1 MRAGEY
7 WNSGNIDKSV
17 VTPVAVAIAGWEAD
31 PAEDLLPADE
41 VRLFLALGIGKPALA
56 AALRKAQLNGT
67 TIERELI
74 ADGIL
79 DPHIFY
85 EALADWLGLPFF
97 ASINPANVFLTENID
112 TQLEKGAL
120 LRLSRPSLPAL
131 LVVAPEVRHAI
142 ALRDQLL
149 HAPHMRDGLGIAA
162 PQTIREAIWKANARS
177 RVDKV
182 TDQLFGETPV
192 FSARIVLT
200 GWQGYMLG
208 ALSVGFPLAIVVWPD
223 PILLLLHIA
232 LSAIYPAA
240 MGLRAIALKLGATEG
255 ARLPNA
261 QHAAEAGP
269 LPVYTVLVAAYREED
284 MVPQMIAA
292 LDRLD
297 WPKSL
302 LDIKIVCEADDLA
315 TVAAVRQHARG
326 AHFEIVEV
334 PAEGPRTK
342 PKALAY
348 ALAGAR
354 GDYIVIFDAEDRPH
368 PQQLREAH
376 ARFSAE
382 TDALAC
388 LQAPLNISNA
398 GESRIAALFAL
409 EYAGLFRSLLPLLAR
424 FRLPM
429 PLGGT
434 SNHFRRRAL
443 DAAGAWDPFN
453 VTEDADLGIRLY
465 RMGYR
470 CGVLKLPT
478 LEDAPTEWPVWRA
491 QRSRWFK
498 GWLQTVLVHL
508 RAPRRLLTQIGSAGF
523 VALFL
528 TSGGMLFS
536 ALAHPLLAVFILRSI
551 WLFASGAWLAVGLA
565 EQLLFAVDVA
575 NIVGSYYLF
584 AFLGRKPMSAEE
596 RVAVGSPWAGV
607 PFYWI
612 MLSVAAWQAVKE
624 LSADPFLWRKT
635 PHAPSSIATT
645 RSEETGDLREKKE
658 VQTEDNYRADR
669 PENTDHR
676 PVHIFAHDAAL

>member
-7 WNSGNIDKSV
+7 WNSGNIDKSA
-17 VTPVAVAIAGWEAD
+17 VTSVAVATAGLEAD
-31 PAEDLLPADE
+31 PAESQLPADE
-41 VRLFLALGIGKPALA
+41 VRLFMALGIGKPALA
-56 AALRKAQLNGT
+56 LAFQKARQNGT

-74 ADGIL
+74 ADGTL
-79 DPHIFY
+79 DPQIFY

-97 ASINPANVFLTENID
+97 ADINPANVFLTENID
-112 TQLEKGAL
+112 TQLDKGAL

-131 LVVAPEVRHAI
+131 LVIAPEARHAI
-142 ALRDQLL
+142 ALRDQLSQ
-149 HAPHMRDGLGIAA
+149 APHMRDGLGVAA
-162 PQTIREAIWKANARS
+162 PQTIREAIWNANAQPRAG
-177 RVDKV
+177 KV
-182 TDQLFGETPV
+182 TDRLFGETPA

-200 GWQGYMLG
+200 GWQGYVLG
-208 ALSVGFPLAIVVWPD
+208 VLSVSFPIAVIAWPD

-232 LSAIYPAA
+232 LSAIYLAA
-240 MGLRAIALKLGATEG
+240 MGLRAAALKFGAKVG
-255 ARLPNA
+255 ARLSGVTFPL
-261 QHAAEAGP
+261 EARP
-269 LPVYTVLVAAYREED
+269 LPVYTVLVAAYREEA

-302 LDIKIVCEADDLA
+302 LDIKIVCEADDAA
-315 TVAAVRQHARG
+315 TVTAVRQHAKG
-326 AHFEIVEV
+326 AHYEIVEV
-334 PAEGPRTK
+334 PALGPRTK

-354 GDYIVIFDAEDRPH
+354 GDYVVIFDAEDRPH

-376 ARFSAE
+376 AQFSAAPD
-382 TDALAC
+382 TLAC

-424 FRLPM
+424 FGLPM

-443 DAAGAWDPFN
+443 EAAGAWDPFN
-453 VTEDADLGIRLY
+453 VTEDADLGIRLH

-508 RAPRRLLTQIGSAGF
+508 RAPKRLHAQIGPAGF

-528 TSGGMLFS
+528 TTGGMLFS

-575 NIVGSYYLF
+575 NVVGSYYLF
-584 AFLGRKPMSAEE
+584 AVLGRKPMSPDE
-596 RVAVGSPWAGV
+596 RKAVGRPWAGV

-612 MLSVAAWQAVKE
+612 MLSIAAWQAVKE

-635 PHAPSSIATT
+635 PHAPSSTAAT
-645 RSEETGDLREKKE
+645 RSEEAGDLREEKE
-658 VQTEDNYRADR
+658 VQTENNRRADR
-669 PENTDHR
+669 PEHTDRH
-676 PVHIFAHDAAL
+676 PVHVIAHNAAL